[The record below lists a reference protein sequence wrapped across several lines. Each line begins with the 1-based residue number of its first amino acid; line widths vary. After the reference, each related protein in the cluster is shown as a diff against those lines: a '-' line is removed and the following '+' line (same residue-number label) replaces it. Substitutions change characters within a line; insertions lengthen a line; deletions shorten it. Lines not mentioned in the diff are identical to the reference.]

1 MAKQDNMVQR
11 NREESRAKAEK
22 AIAVMTKLYQNG
34 EQVTVAALMRKT
46 GLSRA
51 FFYNNKDVHAELR
64 RFQGM
69 QEGQSFVY
77 PQKVVLDSVL
87 ENSIIL
93 LKKKLALREE
103 EIRKIRAENER
114 LKKLVNAKT
123 VSMIES
129 L

>member
-11 NREESRAKAEK
+11 NLEESRAKVEK

-77 PQKVVLDSVL
+77 PQKVVLDSAL
-87 ENSIIL
+87 EKSIIL
-93 LKKKLALREE
+93 LKKKLTLREE
-103 EIRKIRAENER
+103 EIRKIREENER

-123 VSMIES
+123 VSMIDS

>member
-34 EQVTVAALMRKT
+34 EQVTIAVLMRKT

-51 FFYNNKDVHAELR
+51 FFYNNKEVHAELR

-69 QEGQSFVY
+69 QAGRSFVY
-77 PQKVVLDSVL
+77 PQKVVLDNAL
-87 ENSIIL
+87 EKSIIL
-93 LKKKLALREE
+93 LKKKLTLREE
-103 EIRKIRAENER
+103 EIRKIREENER

-123 VSMIES
+123 VSMIDS

>member
-22 AIAVMTKLYQNG
+22 AIAMMTKLYQNG

-77 PQKVVLDSVL
+77 PQKVVLDSAL
-87 ENSIIL
+87 EKSIIL
-93 LKKKLALREE
+93 LKKKLTLREE
-103 EIRKIRAENER
+103 EIRKIREENER

-123 VSMIES
+123 VSMIDS

>member
-11 NREESRAKAEK
+11 NREESRAKVEK

-64 RFQGM
+64 RFQRM

-77 PQKVVLDSVL
+77 PQKVVLDNAL
-87 ENSIIL
+87 ESTVKL
-93 LKKKLALREE
+93 MKKRLADMDVEVKRL
-103 EIRKIRAENER
+103 RAENER
-114 LKKLVNAKT
+114 LRNAAKA
-123 VSMIES
+123 SYISILEE

>member
-51 FFYNNKDVHAELR
+51 FFYNNKEVRAELR

-77 PQKVVLDSVL
+77 PQKVVLDNVL
-87 ENSIIL
+87 ERTVVIMKKRL
-93 LKKKLALREE
+93 ADMDAELKRLK
-103 EIRKIRAENER
+103 AENER
-114 LKKLVNAKT
+114 LRNAAKASY
-123 VSMIES
+123 VSILQE

>member
-11 NREESRAKAEK
+11 NREESRAKVEK

-77 PQKVVLDSVL
+77 PQKVVLDSAL
-87 ENSIIL
+87 EKSIIL
-93 LKKKLALREE
+93 LKKKLTLREE
-103 EIRKIRAENER
+103 EIRKIREENER

-123 VSMIES
+123 VSMIDS

>member
-11 NREESRAKAEK
+11 NREESRAKVEK
-22 AIAVMTKLYQNG
+22 AIATMSKLYQNG

-77 PQKVVLDSVL
+77 PQKVVLDSAL

>member
-11 NREESRAKAEK
+11 NREESRAKVEK

-69 QEGQSFVY
+69 QEGQTFVY

-87 ENSIIL
+87 EKNIVM
-93 LKKKLALREE
+93 LKKKLAAREE
-103 EIRKIRAENER
+103 EIRKIQAENER
-114 LKKLVNAKT
+114 LKKMINAKA
-123 VSMIES
+123 VSIIED

>member
-1 MAKQDNMVQR
+1 MAKQDNMVQK
-11 NREESRAKAEK
+11 NREESRAKVEK
-22 AIAVMTKLYQNG
+22 TIAVMTKLYQSG

-51 FFYNNKDVHAELR
+51 FFYNNKDVHSELR

-69 QEGQSFVY
+69 QAGRSFVH

-87 ENSIIL
+87 EKSIVL
-93 LKKKLALREE
+93 LKKKLAAREE
-103 EIRKIRAENER
+103 EIRKIQAENER
-114 LKKLVNAKT
+114 LKKMINAKT
-123 VSMIES
+123 VSIIEG

>member
-11 NREESRAKAEK
+11 NREESRAKVEK

-34 EQVTVAALMRKT
+34 EQVTVAALIRKT

-69 QEGQSFVY
+69 QAGQSFVY

-87 ENSIIL
+87 EKSIVM
-93 LKKKLALREE
+93 LKKKLAAREE
-103 EIRKIRAENER
+103 EIRKIQAENER
-114 LKKLVNAKT
+114 LKKMINAKA
-123 VSMIES
+123 VSIIED

>member
-11 NREESRAKAEK
+11 NREESRAKVEK
-22 AIAVMTKLYQNG
+22 AIAMMTKLYQNG

-77 PQKVVLDSVL
+77 PQKVVLDSAL
-87 ENSIIL
+87 EKSIIL
-93 LKKKLALREE
+93 LKKKLTLREE
-103 EIRKIRAENER
+103 EIRKIREENER

-123 VSMIES
+123 VSMIDS

>member
-87 ENSIIL
+87 EKSIVL
-93 LKKKLALREE
+93 LKKKLAAREE
-103 EIRKIRAENER
+103 EIRIIQAENER
-114 LKKLVNAKT
+114 LKKMINAKT
-123 VSMIES
+123 VSIIES

>member
-22 AIAVMTKLYQNG
+22 AIAVMSKLYQNG
-34 EQVTVAALMRKT
+34 EQVTIAALMRKT

-77 PQKVVLDSVL
+77 PQKVVLDNVL
-87 ENSIIL
+87 EKSIVM
-93 LKKKLALREE
+93 LKKKLAEREKQIE
-103 EIRKIRAENER
+103 KVQEENER
-114 LKKLVNAKT
+114 LRKMLSTKV
-123 VSMIES
+123 VSTIERI
-129 L
+129 

>member
-11 NREESRAKAEK
+11 NREESRAKVEK

-69 QEGQSFVY
+69 QAGQTFVY

-87 ENSIIL
+87 EKSIVM
-93 LKKKLALREE
+93 LKKKLAAREE
-103 EIRKIRAENER
+103 EIRKIQAENER
-114 LKKLVNAKT
+114 LKKMINAKA
-123 VSMIES
+123 VSIIED

>member
-22 AIAVMTKLYQNG
+22 AIAVMSKLYQNG
-34 EQVTVAALMRKT
+34 EQVTIAALMRKT

-77 PQKVVLDSVL
+77 PQKVVLDSAL

-114 LKKLVNAKT
+114 LKKMINAKT
-123 VSMIES
+123 VSIIEG

>member
-11 NREESRAKAEK
+11 NREESRAKTEK
-22 AIAVMTKLYQNG
+22 AIAVMTKLYQSG

-64 RFQGM
+64 RFQGL
-69 QEGQSFVY
+69 QEGQTFVY

-87 ENSIIL
+87 EKSIVL
-93 LKKKLALREE
+93 LKKKLAAREE
-103 EIRKIRAENER
+103 EIRIIQAENER
-114 LKKLVNAKT
+114 LKKMINAKT
-123 VSMIES
+123 VSIIES

>member
-11 NREESRAKAEK
+11 NREESRAKVEK
-22 AIAVMTKLYQNG
+22 AIAMMTKLYQNG

-77 PQKVVLDSVL
+77 PQKVVLDSAL
-87 ENSIIL
+87 EKSIIL

-103 EIRKIRAENER
+103 EIRKIREENER

-123 VSMIES
+123 VSMIDS

>member
-11 NREESRAKAEK
+11 NKEQSRVKVEK

-51 FFYNNKDVHAELR
+51 FFYNNKYVHAELR

-69 QEGQSFVY
+69 HEGQSFVY
-77 PQKVVLDSVL
+77 PQKVVLDSAL

-114 LKKLVNAKT
+114 LKKLANAKT

>member
-11 NREESRAKAEK
+11 NREESRAKVEK
-22 AIAVMTKLYQNG
+22 AIAMMSKLYQNG

-77 PQKVVLDSVL
+77 PQKVVLDSAL

-93 LKKKLALREE
+93 LTKKLALREE

>member
-11 NREESRAKAEK
+11 NREESRAKVEK
-22 AIAVMTKLYQNG
+22 AIAVMSKLYQNG

-64 RFQGM
+64 RFQDM

-77 PQKVVLDSVL
+77 PQKVVLDSAL
-87 ENSIIL
+87 EKSIIL
-93 LKKKLALREE
+93 LKKKLTLREE
-103 EIRKIRAENER
+103 EIRKIREENER

-123 VSMIES
+123 VSMIDS

>member
-11 NREESRAKAEK
+11 NREESRAKVEK
-22 AIAVMTKLYQNG
+22 AIAMMSKLYQNG

-77 PQKVVLDSVL
+77 PQKVVLDSAL

>member
-34 EQVTVAALMRKT
+34 EQVTIAALMRKT

-64 RFQGM
+64 RFQGL

-77 PQKVVLDSVL
+77 PQKVVLDSAL

>member
-11 NREESRAKAEK
+11 NREESRAKVEK
-22 AIAVMTKLYQNG
+22 AIAMMTKLYQNG
-34 EQVTVAALMRKT
+34 EQVTVAVLMRKT

-77 PQKVVLDSVL
+77 PQKVVLDSAL

-114 LKKLVNAKT
+114 LKKIANAKT

>member
-11 NREESRAKAEK
+11 NREESRAKVEK
-22 AIAVMTKLYQNG
+22 AIVVMTKLYQNG

-69 QEGQSFVY
+69 QEGLSFVY

-87 ENSIIL
+87 EKSIVM
-93 LKKKLALREE
+93 LKKKLAEREKQIE
-103 EIRKIRAENER
+103 KVQEENER
-114 LKKLVNAKT
+114 LRKMLSTKV
-123 VSMIES
+123 VSTIERI
-129 L
+129 

>member
-11 NREESRAKAEK
+11 NLEESRAKVEK

-77 PQKVVLDSVL
+77 PQKVVLDSAL
-87 ENSIIL
+87 EKSIIL

-114 LKKLVNAKT
+114 LKKLANAKT

>member
-11 NREESRAKAEK
+11 NREESRAKVEK
-22 AIAVMTKLYQNG
+22 AIAMMSKLYQNG

-77 PQKVVLDSVL
+77 PQKVVLDSAL

-114 LKKLVNAKT
+114 LKKMINAKT
-123 VSMIES
+123 VSIIEG

>member
-11 NREESRAKAEK
+11 NREESRAKVEK
-22 AIAVMTKLYQNG
+22 AIAMMTKLYQSG

-64 RFQGM
+64 RFQGL

-77 PQKVVLDSVL
+77 PQKVVLDSAL

>member
-11 NREESRAKAEK
+11 NREESRAKVEK
-22 AIAVMTKLYQNG
+22 AIAMMTKLYQSG

-51 FFYNNKDVHAELR
+51 FFYNNKDVHSELR

-69 QEGQSFVY
+69 QEGQSFVH

-87 ENSIIL
+87 EKSIVL
-93 LKKKLALREE
+93 LKKKLAAREE
-103 EIRKIRAENER
+103 EIRKIQAENER
-114 LKKLVNAKT
+114 LKKMINAKT
-123 VSMIES
+123 VSMIDS

>member
-11 NREESRAKAEK
+11 NREESRAKTEK
-22 AIAVMTKLYQNG
+22 AIAVMTKLYQSG

-64 RFQGM
+64 RFQRM

-77 PQKVVLDSVL
+77 PQKVVLDNAL
-87 ENSIIL
+87 ESTIRL
-93 LKKKLALREE
+93 MKKRLADMDVEVKRL
-103 EIRKIRAENER
+103 RAENER
-114 LKKLVNAKT
+114 LRNAAKASYIST
-123 VSMIES
+123 LEQ

>member
-11 NREESRAKAEK
+11 NREESRAKVEK
-22 AIAVMTKLYQNG
+22 AIAMMTKLYQNG
-34 EQVTVAALMRKT
+34 EQVTVAVLMRKT

-64 RFQGM
+64 RFQRM

-77 PQKVVLDSVL
+77 PQKVVLDNAL
-87 ENSIIL
+87 ESTVKL
-93 LKKKLALREE
+93 MKKRLADMDAEVKRLK
-103 EIRKIRAENER
+103 AENER
-114 LKKLVNAKT
+114 LRNAAKASYIST
-123 VSMIES
+123 LEQ

>member
-11 NREESRAKAEK
+11 NREESRAKVEK
-22 AIAVMTKLYQNG
+22 AIAMMTKLYQND
-34 EQVTVAALMRKT
+34 EQVTVAVLMRKT

-77 PQKVVLDSVL
+77 PQKAALDSAM
-87 ENSIIL
+87 EKCIGM
-93 LKKKLALREE
+93 LKKKIVAKEE
-103 EIRKIRAENER
+103 QIGKLQAENDR
-114 LKKLVNAKT
+114 LRKMLNKKM
-123 VSMIES
+123 VSMIEDV
-129 L
+129 

>member
-11 NREESRAKAEK
+11 NREESRAKVEK

-51 FFYNNKDVHAELR
+51 FFYNNKEVRAELR

-77 PQKVVLDSVL
+77 PQKVVLDNVL
-87 ENSIIL
+87 ERTVVIMKKRL
-93 LKKKLALREE
+93 ADMDAELKRLK
-103 EIRKIRAENER
+103 AENER
-114 LKKLVNAKT
+114 LRNAAKASY
-123 VSMIES
+123 VSILQE

>member
-11 NREESRAKAEK
+11 NREESRAKVEK
-22 AIAVMTKLYQNG
+22 AIAMMSKLYQNG
-34 EQVTVAALMRKT
+34 EQVTVAALMRTT

-51 FFYNNKDVHAELR
+51 FFYNNTDVHAELR

-77 PQKVVLDSVL
+77 PQKVVLDSAL

-114 LKKLVNAKT
+114 LKKMINAKT
-123 VSMIES
+123 VSIIEG